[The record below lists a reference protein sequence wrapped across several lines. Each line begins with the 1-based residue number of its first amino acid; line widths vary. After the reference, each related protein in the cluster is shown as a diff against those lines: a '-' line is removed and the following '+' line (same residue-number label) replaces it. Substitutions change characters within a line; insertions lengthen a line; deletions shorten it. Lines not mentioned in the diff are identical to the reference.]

1 MRDYDEKFEHS
12 LPMPVVSDKHLTFT
26 LEGSKLYL
34 AILVQIAT
42 MFEDLTLHY
51 DNPDMV
57 RLVVDHM
64 QIFERHWRKMV
75 QDIRKGTLHVHVSVA
90 PEARELYENTR
101 LPKVQRNISTLYF
114 LPSFAIVWCP
124 CDIRSPH
131 YSPSLLTSSS
141 SYGPQARN
149 RRAAGRDI

>member
-1 MRDYDEKFEHS
+1 
-12 LPMPVVSDKHLTFT
+12 MPVVSDKHLTFT

-75 QDIRKGTLHVHVSVA
+75 QDIRKGTLHEHVSVA

-101 LPKVQRNISTLYF
+101 LPKVRIAVSTD
-114 LPSFAIVWCP
+114 PSHPFREFDFVFVFCP
-124 CDIRSPH
+124 
-131 YSPSLLTSSS
+131 LLQSCCV
-141 SYGPQARN
+141 
-149 RRAAGRDI
+149 